1 MIVLASTSP
10 RRRELLRKLG
20 RPFIVAPSSAPEK
33 QKPGETPARL
43 VRRLAILK
51 AETVA
56 KRFRK
61 NPTPHQIIAA
71 DTVVVLNGRIFGKP
85 RNIGHAV
92 KMLMKLSGRTHRV
105 YTGVA
110 VTDAQKNRTRSAVDV
125 SKVKVKKLTRSL
137 ALITARKHLDKSGS
151 YACQDKKDNI
161 VEKLTGDW
169 QTVVG
174 LSLRTVKH
182 LLK

>member
-1 MIVLASTSP
+1 M
-10 RRRELLRKLG
+10 RKCG
-20 RPFIVAPSSAPEK
+20 RPFIVVPSNTPER

-56 KRFRK
+56 KKFR
-61 NPTPHQIIAA
+61 NNGRRHLIIAA
-71 DTVVVLNGRIFGKP
+71 DTVVVLNGRVFGKP
-85 RNIGHAV
+85 RNIKHAV
-92 KMLMKLSGRTHRV
+92 RMLLKLSGKTHRV
-105 YTGVA
+105 YTGTA
-110 VTDAQKNRTRSAVDV
+110 VTDAHKNRTKSAVDV
-125 SKVKVKKLTRSL
+125 SKVKVKKLSRAL

-174 LSLRTVKH
+174 LRVRTVNH
-182 LLK
+182 LIK